1 MAYEEVTSPI
11 LTDATGQDIVDK
23 LDEIAQ
29 NLQPPTN
36 IEASDVSYDNT
47 QSGMTATDVQDAV
60 TELKSNLTEKT
71 KDIASATISSTATTK
86 YTTAGDGWR
95 ICMRNGIVSL
105 DMVIDVKSVQSGW
118 TDVGQIPSDFPYP
131 PQVIYFPCNTWS
143 TGSNTK
149 LDLQITAGGVIKMRA
164 GAVAYYYVHLSW

>member
-47 QSGMTATDVQDAV
+47 QSGMTATDVQEAV
-60 TELKSNLTEKT
+60 DELKSNLTDLSFDHFGTLVNVKSYT
-71 KDIASATISSTATTK
+71 SSNKFTIPKDGYIQLSCTTGAGNYCNATISDGNGNGFSIGCVGSGST
-86 YTTAGDGWR
+86 YGYES
-95 ICMRNGIVSL
+95 CF
-105 DMVIDVKSVQSGW
+105 VKKGMLFNIQGGNNHSANY
-118 TDVGQIPSDFPYP
+118 IPIESE
-131 PQVIYFPCNTWS
+131 
-143 TGSNTK
+143 
-149 LDLQITAGGVIKMRA
+149 
-164 GAVAYYYVHLSW
+164 